1 MREDDILMR
10 EADILF
16 ISLSKM
22 ECQHT
27 RSNKRRRIGVFLSWT
42 VIVVHIKSK
51 QHPFAHLFATICY
64 SFSSFPLYT
73 MNFQVSQK
81 RIRSIR
87 DLHHSKNYE
96 IQNRRIEDSVRSDL
110 TEHSPF
116 EHVDASLN
124 MRRRTSERDIKR
136 YVDSKIAKQTCSK
149 APKVLK
155 ELDGK

>member
-1 MREDDILMR
+1 
-10 EADILF
+10 
-16 ISLSKM
+16 
-22 ECQHT
+22 
-27 RSNKRRRIGVFLSWT
+27 
-42 VIVVHIKSK
+42 
-51 QHPFAHLFATICY
+51 
-64 SFSSFPLYT
+64 

-96 IQNRRIEDSVRSDL
+96 IQNRRIEDSSTRSDL
-110 TEHSPF
+110 TEHNSF

-124 MRRRTSERDIKR
+124 MRRKTSERDIKR